1 MDLPGAFFF
10 FEDKV
15 PKICQLLRGKAVG
28 PWVNVD
34 AESWDAEP
42 YEHPPMREEGY
53 DPGNDDYTYLPA
65 GGYDDGCAY
74 GLLAGWKAGRER
86 GYEDGLLRGLQK
98 GKAKGKG
105 FAHSVGMDEGFSTG
119 FSTRGT
125 ARARAAARATAR
137 ASGRVK
143 PSARIGNLCTRIA
156 RVTSSH
162 ASVQHQTAD
171 ALT

>member
-1 MDLPGAFFF
+1 MQQWREWTFPDLSF
-10 FEDKV
+10 DDMV
-15 PKICQLLRGKAVG
+15 PTICKSLRGKAVG

-105 FAHSVGMDEGFSTG
+105 FAHSVGMDEGFSAGFDEGCRQGKGSHKGKGKGTG
-119 FSTRGT
+119 KSKGK
-125 ARARAAARATAR
+125 A
-137 ASGRVK
+137 
-143 PSARIGNLCTRIA
+143 
-156 RVTSSH
+156 
-162 ASVQHQTAD
+162 
-171 ALT
+171 